1 MAALRI
7 RFAALTLAASIVNT
21 PCHALVGESETNGPM
36 SPHAVMVLARS
47 KDRAGFCTGVVI
59 ARDAVLT
66 AAHCVAGL
74 KDTGVYLK
82 QADAPV
88 FLQPAAIAIHPQYRA
103 QAPRTR
109 ERSIDLA
116 LIRTAAPLPL
126 TLNPAALNADGAVSV
141 GKDYGVSGFGVTRE
155 CEGATAGALRWGRLR
170 TRAPLSTILLWAE
183 DPAARGFGACEGD
196 SGGPI
201 FDLDA
206 GTIVAIT
213 SWSEGAGARHC
224 GKLTQAALLAPQRAW
239 IDSVLRGWN
248 VLR

>member
-1 MAALRI
+1 MAARHI
-7 RFAALTLAASIVNT
+7 RFAALTLVAAIASA

-36 SPHAVMVLARS
+36 TPHAVMVLARS
-47 KDRAGFCTGVVI
+47 KGRAGFCTGVVM

-74 KDTGVYLK
+74 KDTGVYFK
-82 QADAPV
+82 QADTPV

-116 LIRTAAPLPL
+116 LIRTTAPLPL
-126 TLNPAALNADGAVSV
+126 TFNPAALNAADAISV
-141 GKDYGVSGFGVTRE
+141 GKLYGVSGFGVTRE
-155 CEGATAGALRWGRLR
+155 GEGATAGVLRWGRLR
-170 TRAPLSTILLWAE
+170 ARAPLSSILLWAE
-183 DPAARGFGACEGD
+183 DPAAQGFGACEGD

-206 GTIVAIT
+206 GTILAIT
-213 SWSEGAGARHC
+213 SWSEGAGAQHC

-239 IDSVLRGWN
+239 IESVLRGWK
-248 VLR
+248 VFR